1 MVGLEVLVQKQVN
14 LKTGGVFM
22 KKPWLIVTGLF
33 SVALAIVLFC
43 VIFGSYTSMLRSKN
57 RINTGKKFMVAACMD
72 QLPLAHQLVSQAPDT
87 IPGGKI
93 SRMEENARQ
102 IQTILTRF
110 QASDAPLDPD
120 LVTAFED
127 TQARLAKDMD
137 SLTTAMGKNHSL
149 STEMAD
155 LYLKTIYAAKRYN
168 KEAAYFKNRKNVF
181 PGFLTARWFNID
193 HLDFPLIDLTCF
205 APWGLK

>member
-1 MVGLEVLVQKQVN
+1 
-14 LKTGGVFM
+14 M

-57 RINTGKKFMVAACMD
+57 RINTGKNIMVTACMD
-72 QLPLAHQLVSQAPDT
+72 QLHLAHQLVSQAPET
-87 IPGGKI
+87 IPSQEI
-93 SRMEENARQ
+93 FRIEENTNQ

-110 QASDAPLDPD
+110 QASDAPLEPD

-137 SLTTAMGKNHSL
+137 NLTTAMGKNHTL

-155 LYLKTIYAAKRYN
+155 LYLKIIYAAKRYN

-181 PGFLTARWFNID
+181 PGFLTAKWFNLD
-193 HLDFPLIDLTCF
+193 HLDFPRIDLTCF
-205 APWGLK
+205 APWGLQ